1 VALSPGGKTMG
12 SPSGAVGAFV
22 SATGGAGGVGAGGTS
37 LSPLTAMRTE
47 LGMVAALLAAAGVAW
62 WSTAGRM
69 AGMDAGP
76 GTALGSVGWFTGV
89 WVTMMAAMMLPSLA
103 PTAAVFAALVRRE
116 LSRVLLFAGGYLLV
130 WTVAGVGA
138 YGLFELGRSLFAGS
152 LAWHGGG
159 RWLAAGV
166 LALAALYQLT
176 PLKRAFLLR
185 CRSPLRFLDTS
196 WQNTRPGALVMG
208 LRNGGW
214 CLGCSWAL
222 MAALFALG
230 VMSLTWMGLIAVLVA
245 LEKIGPWGR
254 GARFATAGVL
264 VVLAA
269 AILAVPHEI
278 PGFVVPGSPASPHM
292 MNTMG

>member
-1 VALSPGGKTMG
+1 MAMSPGGRTVG
-12 SPSGAVGAFV
+12 NSSGAVGAVV
-22 SATGGAGGVGAGGTS
+22 SATGGVGGVGVGGAT
-37 LSPLTAMRTE
+37 LSPLRAMRME
-47 LGMVAALLAAAGVAW
+47 LRMIAALLAAAGMAW
-62 WSTAGRM
+62 WSTAERM

-76 GTALGSVGWFTGV
+76 GTALGSLGWFTGV
-89 WVTMMAAMMLPSLA
+89 WATMMAAMMLPSLA
-103 PTAAVFAALVRRE
+103 PTAAVFATLVRRE
-116 LSRVLLFAGGYLLV
+116 LSLVLLFAGGYLLV
-130 WTVAGVGA
+130 WSVAGIGV
-138 YGLFELGRSLFAGS
+138 YGLFELGKGLFAAS
-152 LAWHGGG
+152 LAWHSGG

-185 CRSPLRFLDTS
+185 CRSPLRLLDS
-196 WQNTRPGALVMG
+196 SSQNTRPGALVMG

-245 LEKIGPWGR
+245 LEKVGPWGR
-254 GARFATAGVL
+254 GARLATAGVL

-269 AILAVPHEI
+269 ATLAVPREV
-278 PGFVVPGSPASPHM
+278 PGFVVPGSPASLHM
-292 MNTMG
+292 MKAMG

>member
-1 VALSPGGKTMG
+1 M
-12 SPSGAVGAFV
+12 
-22 SATGGAGGVGAGGTS
+22 SATGGVGRVGAGGVTF
-37 LSPLTAMRTE
+37 SPLTVMRTE
-47 LGMVAALLAAAGVAW
+47 FGIVAALLAAAGLAW
-62 WSTAGRM
+62 WSTAERM

-76 GTALGSVGWFTGV
+76 GTALGSVGWFTAV
-89 WVTMMAAMMLPSLA
+89 WATMMAAMMLPSLA
-103 PTAAVFAALVRRE
+103 PSAAIFAAFVERE
-116 LSRVLLFAGGYLLV
+116 LSRLLLFAGGYLLV
-130 WTVAGVGA
+130 WSVAGIGA
-138 YGLFELGRSLFAGS
+138 YGLFELGKSMLGGS

-166 LALAALYQLT
+166 LALAALYQLA
-176 PLKRAFLLR
+176 PIKREFLLR
-185 CRSPLRFLDTS
+185 CRSPQRFLDAS
-196 WQNTRPGALVMG
+196 WQNTRPGALLMG

-245 LEKIGPWGR
+245 LEKVGPSER
-254 GARFATAGVL
+254 GARLATAGVL
-264 VVLAA
+264 VLLAA

-292 MNTMG
+292 MMPMG

>member
-1 VALSPGGKTMG
+1 MSAGGG
-12 SPSGAVGAFV
+12 L
-22 SATGGAGGVGAGGTS
+22 GGVGVGGVTF
-37 LSPLTAMRTE
+37 SPLTAMRRQVWI
-47 LGMVAALLAAAGVAW
+47 VAALLAAAGLAW
-62 WSTAGRM
+62 WFTADRM

-89 WVTMMAAMMLPSLA
+89 WATMMAAMMLPSLA

-116 LSRVLLFAGGYLLV
+116 HSRVLLFAGGYLLV
-130 WTVAGVGA
+130 WSVAGIGA
-138 YGLFELGRSLFAGS
+138 YGLFELGKSLFAGS
-152 LAWHGGG
+152 LAWHSGG

-185 CRSPLRFLDTS
+185 CRSPLRFLDAS
-196 WQNTRPGALVMG
+196 WENTRPGALVMG
-208 LRNGGW
+208 LRNGRW

-230 VMSLTWMGLIAVLVA
+230 VMSLTWMGLVAALVA
-245 LEKIGPWGR
+245 LEKIGPWAR
-254 GARFATAGVL
+254 GASLATAGVL

-269 AILAVPHEI
+269 AILAVPHDV
-278 PGFVVPGSPASPHM
+278 PGFIVPGSPTSLHM
-292 MNTMG
+292 MKAMG

>member
-1 VALSPGGKTMG
+1 MAISQ
-12 SPSGAVGAFV
+12 A
-22 SATGGAGGVGAGGTS
+22 GGARVGGVTF
-37 LSPLTAMRTE
+37 SPLTAMRTE
-47 LGMVAALLAAAGVAW
+47 LGVVAALLAVAGLAW
-62 WSTAGRM
+62 WSTADRM

-89 WVTMMAAMMLPSLA
+89 WATMMAAMMLPSLA
-103 PTAAVFAALVRRE
+103 PTAAVFAMLVRRE

-130 WTVAGVGA
+130 WSVAGVGA
-138 YGLFELGRSLFAGS
+138 YGLFELGKSLFAGS
-152 LAWHGGG
+152 LAWHSGG
-159 RWLAAGV
+159 RWLAGGV

-185 CRSPLRFLDTS
+185 CRSPLGFLDAS
-196 WQNTRPGALVMG
+196 WQNTRPGALAMG

-245 LEKIGPWGR
+245 LEKVGPWGR
-254 GARFATAGVL
+254 GARLATAAVL

-269 AILAVPHEI
+269 AILAVPHDV
-278 PGFVVPGSPASPHM
+278 PGFVVPSSHASPDM
-292 MNTMG
+292 MKAMG